1 MTQAIIG
8 NDPGFDPYSAGR
20 QRGAAGARG
29 RRFRNL
35 LYAGIGLGVAGMIL
49 FQSWLFGHGG
59 DKAAAAPEIRT
70 VQAAIPDYPEPP
82 LPVAAPPLPPPAP
95 RLPARRLAVSRP
107 DPRPTQ
113 IAFNVTPQGE
123 PALGWFADGRRPHL
137 AHGCALRPG
146 ASIIRAVLETTIHS
160 EVGGQAIAQVSE
172 DVYDA
177 DRVGRLLI
185 PAGTKVV
192 GTYRPDQLDFQSRRL
207 ALVWTELTLPN
218 GEQLSLDQADGMDA
232 AGSMGVGGEVTT
244 RWGDLIATAALL
256 TVFDGIQRSAIPSDN
271 ALALAWQQAASNN
284 TGRLGKQITERVL
297 DWKPSILIPGGTQI
311 IIAPQKTIQVC

>member
-1 MTQAIIG
+1 
-8 NDPGFDPYSAGR
+8 
-20 QRGAAGARG
+20 
-29 RRFRNL
+29 
-35 LYAGIGLGVAGMIL
+35 MIL

-70 VQAAIPDYPEPP
+70 VQAAIPNYPEPP

-95 RLPARRLAVSRP
+95 RPPARRLAVSRP

-160 EVGGQAIAQVSE
+160 EVGGQAIAQVAE

-185 PAGTKVV
+185 PAVGSALLLLVGGAGMGAGSDAGLGTLAGICVSRLLV
-192 GTYRPDQLDFQSRRL
+192 GAIAAGRWVGRGFTGAFSENELWRSSRRS
-207 ALVWTELTLPN
+207 ARRFSN
-218 GEQLSLDQADGMDA
+218 CG
-232 AGSMGVGGEVTT
+232 
-244 RWGDLIATAALL
+244 R
-256 TVFDGIQRSAIPSDN
+256 RSRRS
-271 ALALAWQQAASNN
+271 SRS
-284 TGRLGKQITERVL
+284 G
-297 DWKPSILIPGGTQI
+297 
-311 IIAPQKTIQVC
+311 